1 MVLAT
6 GDANGAEYDDDGF
19 LQYVERALKRDW
31 KVEIVAWTR
40 SMSNN
45 WKKLKESSKY
55 RDNLTIIT
63 LDEFREDLTRDKT
76 PADKAAD
83 CWWWRET

>member
-19 LQYVERALKRDW
+19 LQYVQRALERDW
-31 KVEIVAWTR
+31 KVEVVAWTG
-40 SMSNN
+40 SMSSN
-45 WKKLKESSKY
+45 WKKLKETSKFG
-55 RDNLTIIT
+55 DNLTIIS
-63 LDEFREDLTRDKT
+63 LDEFREDLTRDRT

-83 CWWWRET
+83 CWWWRQT